1 MNFPYT
7 LGDSGGL
14 DCFLKDKITGF
25 EDGTRLLMTSVD
37 KGYSM
42 LGILGIV

>member
-25 EDGTRLLMTSVD
+25 EDGTILFITSAD

-42 LGILGIV
+42 LGMV